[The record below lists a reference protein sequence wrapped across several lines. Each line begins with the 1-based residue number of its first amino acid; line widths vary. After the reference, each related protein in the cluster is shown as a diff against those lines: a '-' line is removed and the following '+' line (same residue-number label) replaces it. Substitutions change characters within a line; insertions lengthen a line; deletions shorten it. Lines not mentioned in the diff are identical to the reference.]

1 LARGRKERKD
11 SAKNAKGDRENSINP
26 RRFTWTSIYTDVD
39 LCRVTENEL
48 SSIVIREAIDIH
60 NALGPGLLEK
70 VYVECLYYRLKQC
83 GLAVIKEQPVP
94 VIFEEVRMECGYRAD
109 LVVEQK
115 LIVEAKSI
123 DAVADIH
130 IARTLTYLKFANC
143 KLGLI
148 INFNVALLKNGIK
161 RVALG
166 L

>member
-1 LARGRKERKD
+1 M
-11 SAKNAKGDRENSINP
+11 I
-26 RRFTWTSIYTDVD
+26 
-39 LCRVTENEL
+39 
-48 SSIVIREAIDIH
+48 
-60 NALGPGLLEK
+60 
-70 VYVECLYYRLKQC
+70 
-83 GLAVIKEQPVP
+83 
-94 VIFEEVRMECGYRAD
+94 
-109 LVVEQK
+109 VEQK